1 MAVFLGR
8 PTARP
13 LGPRA
18 GVRAGGVRHA
28 FKAVEQGLIG
38 GQGFLGDHVA
48 DEDDEDIV
56 GKRLGSGAEF
66 ADGVFPVFRA
76 HIRKKI
82 VGLPTVLY
90 GFEQLEL
97 APDKILHARDDFSLV
112 RIQRNFSISEC
123 LKDTADGMGLYID
136 MNIRQN
142 GQIELWIQAAFP
154 R

>member
-1 MAVFLGR
+1 MRSRYWNRRLDGAHIDATGEEEVFVEQVAVAIFLGG

-18 GVRAGGVRHA
+18 RIRAGGVGHA

-38 GQGFLGDHVA
+38 GQSFLGDHIA

-56 GKRLGSGAEF
+56 GKRLGAGAEF
-66 ADGVFPVFRA
+66 ADGVFPVFRT
-76 HIRKKI
+76 HIGEKI

-97 APDKILHARDDFSLV
+97 ASDKILHARDDFSLV
-112 RIQRNFSISEC
+112 RIQRCFSITE
-123 LKDTADGMGLYID
+123 
-136 MNIRQN
+136 
-142 GQIELWIQAAFP
+142 
-154 R
+154 